1 VALSHLAETRLAE
14 LVTNHR
20 EECRHERNQFT
31 GSWGPAANG
40 ETLRRKDALVYR
52 AGLLNKT
59 GAVEVT
65 LRDKLNNFA
74 HLLTKVRNSEKI
86 FCE

>member
-1 VALSHLAETRLAE
+1 MKEISSRVRGVPLQT
-14 LVTNHR
+14 
-20 EECRHERNQFT
+20 
-31 GSWGPAANG
+31 G

-74 HLLTKVRNSEKI
+74 HLLTKVRNLEKI